1 MTKRSDEDLDRPL
14 RLVSV
19 PALVGLIL
27 ALLIILGG
35 AFWLFGGQVA
45 VRVPA
50 SGVIVNPPENVD
62 VVATVN
68 GVVES
73 GPEELD
79 RVVKPGDPV
88 AKIRTPDGKL
98 VSVPSPISGTV
109 VALGTSSNAPV
120 QPGET
125 LVTLAHDS
133 APMIGIVFAPT
144 STVPGITIGDPVFIT
159 PVSSDP
165 SSEGQLTGK
174 VSEVTRLPVSTDRVE
189 SMVTDPALTA
199 QIMESGIV
207 HEITITLDTVPGDPT
222 KLVWTGGPGPA
233 KPPASGEIVDT
244 QIQIDEQTPWQALVG
259 GG

>member
-1 MTKRSDEDLDRPL
+1 M
-14 RLVSV
+14 
-19 PALVGLIL
+19 
-27 ALLIILGG
+27 
-35 AFWLFGGQVA
+35 A

-109 VALGTSSNAPV
+109 VARNEFKCAGSTRRNSRHPCSRFRANDRHCFRTYVNSSGHHHWRSRLHHACQFRSV
-120 QPGET
+120 ER
-125 LVTLAHDS
+125 
-133 APMIGIVFAPT
+133 
-144 STVPGITIGDPVFIT
+144 
-159 PVSSDP
+159 
-165 SSEGQLTGK
+165 GQLTGK

-207 HEITITLDTVPGDPT
+207 HEITITLDTVSGDPT
-222 KLVWTGGPGPA
+222 KLVWTGGPGP
-233 KPPASGEIVDT
+233 PNLLPAVRSSIRRSRSMSRRRGKHSSVAADDRGLRYRHSRT
-244 QIQIDEQTPWQALVG
+244 A
-259 GG
+259 